1 MATGDDE
8 IKALRRYAAV
18 GAAAIEQIPQLIN
31 RYLEL
36 TGQSQTKFGENAVG
50 SADFVRHVRGGR
62 DFRLSTAL
70 NALRHISDG
79 TVFAKPVAPADV
91 EPAPYP

>member
-1 MATGDDE
+1 MTDTEDE
-8 IKALRRYAAV
+8 LAALRWQATV
-18 GAAAIEQIPQLIN
+18 CAAALFQFPKLVD

-36 TGQSQTKFGENAVG
+36 TGCAQTKFGENAVG

-79 TVFAKPVAPADV
+79 TVFAKPAVADADKSL
-91 EPAPYP
+91 AD